1 MNADTKSR
9 IAIGIS
15 IVAVII
21 SAVGVCLSHQSLKV
35 DIQSLSLKISSHV
48 PNEPELEIYPSENY
62 FRESLPMLSVQQ
74 VLGETTAG
82 EGQKVRLYIR
92 NTGGMDTYGM
102 TFNVISPPYLKSRGG
117 IVNYP
122 KNVKSHG
129 VESVAIYIKSNER
142 EYNNSL
148 QLGEVVPVTFKI
160 TCANCE
166 RQKRNFNETFNFNIT
181 V

>member
-1 MNADTKSR
+1 MGKEKVSKWREGIMVSCTVIIVICTLS
-9 IAIGIS
+9 IAI
-15 IVAVII
+15 
-21 SAVGVCLSHQSLKV
+21 CTWN
-35 DIQSLSLKISSHV
+35 SLSLEKSSHV

-62 FRESLPMLSVQQ
+62 FRESIPTLSVQQ

-102 TFNVISPPYLKSRGG
+102 TFDVVSPPYLKSRGG

-129 VESVAIYIKSNER
+129 VASVVIYIKSNER

-148 QLGEVVPVTFKI
+148 QLGDIVPVIFKI

-166 RQKRNFNETFNFNIT
+166 SQKRNFNETFNFSIT

>member
-1 MNADTKSR
+1 MDKEKVSKW
-9 IAIGIS
+9 GEL
-15 IVAVII
+15 IVVFSTLIIVICTWNSL
-21 SAVGVCLSHQSLKV
+21 SAQY
-35 DIQSLSLKISSHV
+35 QSLSLQISSHI
-48 PNEPELEIYPSENY
+48 PNKPELEISP
-62 FRESLPMLSVQQ
+62 RESYFNELPPTLSVQQ

-92 NTGGMDTYGM
+92 NIGGMDTYGM
-102 TFNVISPPYLKSRGG
+102 TFDVVSPPYLESWGG
-117 IVNYP
+117 IVNEP

-129 VESVAIYIKSNER
+129 VESVVIYIKSNER

-148 QLGEVVPVTFKI
+148 QLGEVVNVTFKI

-166 RQKRNFNETFNFNIT
+166 RQERNFNKTFPFNIT